1 MPLEPTAHVAG
12 LRAWRGA
19 MPVESRYTVGP
30 AGERFFRALKD
41 EARLLGTRC
50 RRCGVTY
57 VPGRLF
63 CERCF
68 DELREWT
75 DVGPA
80 GRLEAVSA
88 VYLNPDGSRRASP
101 RLVALIRLDG
111 ADTVIFHYLGDVEP
125 QQATIGLRVRP
136 VFEPAERRTG
146 SILDIA
152 CFKPEQGDR

>member
-1 MPLEPTAHVAG
+1 MPLEPARHVSD

-41 EARLLGTRC
+41 EGRILGTRC
-50 RRCGVTY
+50 GRCGVTY

-75 DVGPA
+75 EVGPGGA
-80 GRLEAVSA
+80 IEAVTA
-88 VYLNPDGSRRASP
+88 LHLGPDGSRLNQP
-101 RLVALIRLDG
+101 RLLALIRLDG
-111 ADTVIFHYLGDVEP
+111 ADTVLFHFVDGVAPDD
-125 QQATIGLRVRP
+125 ARIGLRVKPAFRP
-136 VFEPAERRTG
+136 ANERTG
-146 SILDIA
+146 SILDIMHFGPA
-152 CFKPEQGDR
+152 

>member
-1 MPLEPTAHVAG
+1 MPLQPARHVSD

-41 EARLLGTRC
+41 EGRILGTRC
-50 RRCGVTY
+50 GRCGVTY

-75 DVGPA
+75 EVGP
-80 GRLEAVSA
+80 GGTVEAVTA
-88 VYLNPDGSRRASP
+88 LHLGPDGSRLSQP
-101 RLVALIRLDG
+101 RLLALIRLDG
-111 ADTVIFHYLGDVEP
+111 ADTVLMHDLGDLGAGDARV
-125 QQATIGLRVRP
+125 GLRVKP
-136 VFEPAERRTG
+136 VLKPAGQRTG
-146 SILDIA
+146 SILDITHFRPA
-152 CFKPEQGDR
+152 